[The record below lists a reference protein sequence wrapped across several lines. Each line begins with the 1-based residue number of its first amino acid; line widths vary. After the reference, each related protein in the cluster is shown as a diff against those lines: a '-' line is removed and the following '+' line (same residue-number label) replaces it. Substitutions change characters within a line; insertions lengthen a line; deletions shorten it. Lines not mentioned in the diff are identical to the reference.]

1 MSRFTEELTVIDSA
15 LRSLRGASVKFWV
28 AIALLSIIVGF
39 GVFAWV
45 VQLQQGMGVAG
56 YSDSSFWAIYIA
68 NVVTFIGFSYGG
80 AVVSAILLL
89 TGASWRTPLAR
100 MSEGMAL
107 VTVLIGAAFVFPHL
121 GRPDRVLGMITHA
134 NPASPVFWDFVAI
147 ITYTI
152 ATLVFFV
159 LPLIPD
165 AAILLGTHPD
175 DLGRSR
181 RWLYKRVSQGWMG
194 SASQRGV
201 LHRAMVAMAI
211 LIIPLAVSVHS
222 VLAWAFTL
230 VSRPGWHESIWAPY
244 FVIAALYSGVALAIL
259 VIAGFRK
266 GYHLEALINAKHFV
280 RLGYIM
286 ATLGALYI
294 YLTFADLLPGAYVG
308 EQGPVE
314 IVHEMMLGHAA
325 AWFWLFLG
333 AGTIVP
339 ILLVSLPRTRTIS
352 GMVVASVLVVIAM
365 WIKRLIMVVETAG
378 YDRLTMSFD
387 NYFHFTWVSIAV
399 TLAGAAAIP
408 LLLML
413 LFRVV
418 PLLAVDEIQELSD
431 DDGLTAQSDAARE
444 PAPHGHKPA
453 VVAGGL
459 LLIGLFAVGIGRA
472 QPASAE
478 GAVTDPA
485 QIAVTAASA
494 GPEVDVTATVTSA
507 DQAVADASVYFYA
520 STPMFAG
527 DDNKILLGKV
537 LTGKDGVAQ
546 VSYVASEIG
555 RVTVTAKYY
564 FDPQGAPVTSEA
576 QFEVTEAR
584 SPYVPAEAR
593 PLDGTGEVLV
603 RFLFALVAG
612 VFAIITVQVV
622 RVSRGMR
629 TVG

>member
-1 MSRFTEELTVIDSA
+1 MSKSSEEPAVVDSA

-28 AIALLSIIVGF
+28 AIALLSILVGL
-39 GVFAWV
+39 GVVAWI

-89 TGASWRTPLAR
+89 TGASWRAPLAR

-107 VTVLIGAAFVFPHL
+107 VTVLIGAAFVIPHL
-121 GRPDRVLGMITHA
+121 GRPDRIVGMITLA
-134 NPASPVFWDFVAI
+134 NPASPVFWDFIAI
-147 ITYTI
+147 VTYAI

-159 LPLIPD
+159 LPLVPD
-165 AAILLGTHPD
+165 TAILLGTHPY
-175 DLGRSR
+175 DLGRFR
-181 RWLYKRVSQGWMG
+181 RRLYRLVSQGWTG
-194 SASQRGV
+194 SAGQRGV
-201 LHRAMVAMAI
+201 LHRAIVAMAI

-259 VIAGFRK
+259 VIAGFRR
-266 GYHLEALINAKHFV
+266 GYHLEALIHAKHFA

-286 ATLGALYI
+286 ATLGALYT

-314 IVHEMMLGHAA
+314 IVHEMILGHAA
-325 AWFWLFLG
+325 VWFWLFLV

-339 ILLVSLPRTRTIS
+339 ILLVSVPRTRTIP

-365 WIKRLIMVVETAG
+365 WIKRLIMVVEAAG

-387 NYFHFTWVSIAV
+387 DYFHFTWVSIAITV
-399 TLAGAAAIP
+399 AGAAAIP

-418 PLLAVDEIQELSD
+418 PLLAVDEIQELSA
-431 DDGLTAQSDAARE
+431 DDGPTAQRPAAPE
-444 PAPHGHKPA
+444 PAPRGHKAA
-453 VVAGGL
+453 VVAGSL
-459 LLIGLFAVGIGRA
+459 VLIGLLGIGVGRA
-472 QPASAE
+472 QPALAE
-478 GAVTDPA
+478 EAVTDPA
-485 QIAVTAASA
+485 EIAVTAASV
-494 GPEVDVTATVTSA
+494 GPEVDLTATVTSA
-507 DQAVADASVYFYA
+507 GQAVADGSVYFYA

-527 DDNKILLGKV
+527 DGNQILVGKV
-537 LTGKDGVAQ
+537 LTGADGVAE

-555 RVTVTAKYY
+555 SVTVTAKYY
-564 FDPQGAPVTSEA
+564 ADVQGAPVTS
-576 QFEVTEAR
+576 QVQVEVTEAV
-584 SPYVPAEAR
+584 SPYVPAPAR

-603 RFLFALVAG
+603 RFLFALVAV

-622 RVSRGMR
+622 RVRRALR
-629 TVG
+629 TAG